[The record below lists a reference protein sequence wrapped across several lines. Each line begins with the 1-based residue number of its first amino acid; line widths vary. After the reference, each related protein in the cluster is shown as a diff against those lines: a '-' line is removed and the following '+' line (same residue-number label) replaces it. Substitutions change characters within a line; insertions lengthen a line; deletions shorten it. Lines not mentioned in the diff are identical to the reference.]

1 MDYILN
7 RLKEASTWQAI
18 IVFLAGVAHY
28 TLPPDVQQYIVG
40 IAVFLFT
47 GAGFAKKEA
56 KSPDAVVSPA
66 AVSNGKSAVASGEI
80 KA

>member
-28 TLPPDVQQYIVG
+28 TLPPEVQNYVVG

-47 GAGFAKKEA
+47 GAGFAKKES
-56 KSPDAVVSPA
+56 KSPDAVVNPT
-66 AVSNGKSAVASGEI
+66 AVANGETAAAKGQI
-80 KA
+80 KT

>member
-28 TLPPDVQQYIVG
+28 ALPPDVQNYIVG

-56 KSPDAVVSPA
+56 KSPDAVVSPQ
-66 AVSNGKSAVASGEI
+66 AVANGKAEAA
-80 KA
+80 K